1 MKYLQAATTMPMDL
15 KETLAKEYLGID
27 TLVVQKRDHLDF
39 HEVGVVSVAKAL
51 DAAYQAGI
59 AFAANQ
65 V

>member
-1 MKYLQAATTMPMDL
+1 MKYLRAYHSMPMEL
-15 KETLAKEYLGID
+15 KESLAREYLGID

-51 DAAYQAGI
+51 EAAYQAGI
-59 AFAANQ
+59 EFAANQ